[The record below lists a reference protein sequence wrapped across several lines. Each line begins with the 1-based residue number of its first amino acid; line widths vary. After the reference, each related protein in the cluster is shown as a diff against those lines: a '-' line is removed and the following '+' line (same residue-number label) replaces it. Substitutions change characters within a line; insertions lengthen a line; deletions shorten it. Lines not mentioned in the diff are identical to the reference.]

1 MKKMHSLLLR
11 QLRRSSL
18 SLEKKPATD
27 EEWLEFLRKVNAAYF
42 EADQDRYLQTR
53 SMTILSEEMLE
64 RWELIKSQRQS
75 LVTAAK
81 MSALGEMSS
90 GLAHEINNPL
100 AIIQGK
106 LMLLKLQVSQGKIDL
121 TKLTTDIKQMEA
133 SIERIAKIIKG
144 VKLFSRSSG
153 SEPLK
158 LTSLMSVV
166 DSAVTLVQDNLARHE
181 IEFQLDIPQ
190 DFEINCR
197 SSELIQV
204 FVNLIG
210 NASDAIRE
218 RSLKWIRLSARP
230 GEIVVEDS
238 GPGIPEDVADKIM
251 QPLFTTKDVGKGT
264 GLGLSISRGIIE
276 TIGGELTLDQS
287 AKNTRFVIKV
297 PIVGA
302 QA

>member
-1 MKKMHSLLLR
+1 MKKIHSLLQR
-11 QLRRSSL
+11 QLKRSDL
-18 SLEKKPATD
+18 SVEERPATN
-27 EEWLEFLRKVNAAYF
+27 EQWQEFLRKVNAAYL

-106 LMLLKLQVSQGKIDL
+106 LMLLKLQVTQGKIDV
-121 TKLTTDIKQMEA
+121 TKLPTDIKQMEA
-133 SIERIAKIIKG
+133 NIERIAKIIKG

-153 SEPLK
+153 SEPLQ

-166 DSAVTLVQDNLARHE
+166 DSAVTLVQDNLDRHQ

-190 DFEINCR
+190 DFEVNCR

-218 RSLKWIRLSARP
+218 QSLKWIRLSARP

-251 QPLFTTKDVGKGT
+251 QPFFTTKEVGKGT
-264 GLGLSISRGIIE
+264 GLGLSISRGLIE
-276 TIGGELTLDQS
+276 TIGGELTLDRS
-287 AKNTRFVIKV
+287 AKHTRFVIKV
-297 PIVGA
+297 PVVDA

>member
-1 MKKMHSLLLR
+1 MKKLHSLLLR
-11 QLRRSSL
+11 QLKRSGL
-18 SLEKKPATD
+18 SPETRPETPEQWD
-27 EEWLEFLRKVNAAYF
+27 EFLQKVNAAYF

-64 RWELIKSQRQS
+64 RWELIKAQRQS
-75 LVTAAK
+75 LVSAAK

-106 LMLLKLQVSQGKIDL
+106 LMLLKLQVTQGKVDL
-121 TKLTTDIKQMEA
+121 AKLPIDIKQMEA
-133 SIERIAKIIKG
+133 SIERISKIIKG

-153 SEPLK
+153 SEPLQP
-158 LTSLMSVV
+158 TSLMSVV
-166 DSAVTLVQDNLARHE
+166 ESVVTLVQDNLDRHE
-181 IEFQLDIPQ
+181 IELKLEIPE
-190 DFEINCR
+190 DFELNCR

-218 RSLKWIRLSARP
+218 QSHKWIRLSARP

-238 GPGIPEDVADKIM
+238 GPGIPEAVAEKIM
-251 QPLFTTKDVGKGT
+251 QPFFTTKEVGKGT

-276 TIGGELTLDQS
+276 TIGGELSLDRS

-297 PIVGA
+297 PVLVS